1 MNKTEVRLLAG
12 ALALVLALASC
23 VSTGASRS
31 SAPPDWA
38 LRTPAPDSTYTYFVG
53 HAAVKD
59 GNVSLALDD
68 ATANLVS
75 SIMTYMGVKVT
86 AESTAVAKASLDS
99 YQADIVQT
107 VKAESAGRIA
117 GFQIKERTEVKE
129 KSGAVTL
136 YILASYVTTDLNKE
150 KVRIAALFK
159 EQEDAVSKPEAA
171 GDAAVASGRVFDAVK
186 SYVEA
191 AVAASS
197 GTVDNADI
205 KLERNINKARTV
217 LGKVRF
223 ERLDSPTSVSMGKA
237 YAKPFSARLVY
248 GEGSAA
254 PGIPGAEVSM
264 VYQYRNTNGRILT
277 RTERGLTDAKGVI
290 SFAPPE
296 PNFVGKASFVF
307 RLNLDSTRDLM
318 DRIPAKYDGYVTAL
332 DEDLSTRTLSFDYVI
347 ASDARTVP
355 TGVYVVDVGA
365 DGAASPTSVAEKGL
379 FDSMA
384 KERFKVGLAPIDP
397 ALVLSGNTSAIVAQA
412 KARYSPALSRFIFG
426 SARVEGAVKDGSMWQ
441 ATARM
446 SVTCVDLA
454 TGMVLYATEKVFVA
468 VAADEAGA
476 RSAALMQVAR
486 EAVAKDL
493 MSSLP

>member
-1 MNKTEVRLLAG
+1 
-12 ALALVLALASC
+12 
-23 VSTGASRS
+23 
-31 SAPPDWA
+31 
-38 LRTPAPDSTYTYFVG
+38 
-53 HAAVKD
+53 
-59 GNVSLALDD
+59 
-68 ATANLVS
+68 
-75 SIMTYMGVKVT
+75 
-86 AESTAVAKASLDS
+86 
-99 YQADIVQT
+99 
-107 VKAESAGRIA
+107 
-117 GFQIKERTEVKE
+117 
-129 KSGAVTL
+129 
-136 YILASYVTTDLNKE
+136 
-150 KVRIAALFK
+150 
-159 EQEDAVSKPEAA
+159 
-171 GDAAVASGRVFDAVK
+171 
-186 SYVEA
+186 
-191 AVAASS
+191 
-197 GTVDNADI
+197 
-205 KLERNINKARTV
+205 
-217 LGKVRF
+217 
-223 ERLDSPTSVSMGKA
+223 MGKA

-332 DEDLSTRTLSFDYVI
+332 DEDLSTRTLTFDYVI